1 MFYSTDILSRR
12 KSGLGIV
19 WLAATLGDRSVIR
32 RLSRREILGVDIAK
46 ACAYLRTPTE
56 PLALRLSSQLLFGVV
71 RLYGHQ
77 AELLFQDVFHVQ
89 ADIRRRV
96 LTTVTPTTATAD
108 IDMRATTKSLSAIT
122 LPLDLTFFALD
133 FNQATIELLGRWSV
147 EPPQREEVE
156 LEDGFR
162 TPTPARFV
170 EAEERITLPGRAFEE
185 DDLGMPRAFGDET
198 MPMPGDAEEFEAEA
212 LDLGLD
218 VEPVGM
224 EPFLPGEFEGAPREG
239 EDETM
244 GTAPVVE
251 WPELEDRLLEEAARL
266 DVGPAP
272 EGVAA
277 VTPARRAREEEQAQR
292 RQRARLTPLE
302 DAETML
308 SETHLRASRA
318 DYVARMT
325 TERDLQQRRQAA
337 RQADATVRR
346 LVFEP
351 PADLTLNPQL
361 AELWQTTVGAN
372 MLSRRARFRAMRT
385 DAGMSPLV
393 EAPPSPPPPTPWVP
407 MDEDVDVGVAR
418 AASPALPAELRGAR
432 ESLPWNVFMEH
443 RRRSSML
450 PSVSYDR
457 PAFERE
463 LTPVRPR
470 EVSVETPTG
479 LRRFPVESPAY
490 VPASPSTLAQL
501 EEYPPPVGGTP
512 EVERLRLG
520 LPTAAQ
526 REVSHTPPAQ
536 VFEEDMEEE
545 TRNFLEYARSI
556 RRELEDPTFLFFS
569 DLAPVAAST
578 PAVAAQ
584 AFYHTLALASARSI
598 RVQQDEAYQQIQIT
612 FVQP

>member
-46 ACAYLRTPTE
+46 ACAYLCTPTE
-56 PLALRLSSQLLFGVV
+56 PLALRLSSQLLYGVV

-77 AELLFQDVFHVQ
+77 TELLFQDVFHVQ
-89 ADIRRRV
+89 AHIRRRV
-96 LTTVTPTTATAD
+96 LTTVTPTSATYD
-108 IDMRATTKSLSAIT
+108 IDMRTTTKAVSAIT

-185 DDLGMPRAFGDET
+185 EELGMPRAFGDET
-198 MPMPGDAEEFEAEA
+198 MPMSGEGEGLEAEA

-218 VEPVGM
+218 VGPMGM
-224 EPFLPGEFEGAPREG
+224 EPFVPGEFEGAPREG
-239 EDETM
+239 EDESM
-244 GTAPVVE
+244 ATAPVVE

-277 VTPARRAREEEQAQR
+277 ITPARRAREEEQAQR

-308 SETHLRASRA
+308 SETQLRASRA

-325 TERDLQQRRQAA
+325 TERGLQQRRQAA
-337 RQADATVRR
+337 RQADATIRGV
-346 LVFEP
+346 VFEP
-351 PADLTLNPQL
+351 PADLALSPQL
-361 AELWQTTVGAN
+361 AELWQTTVGAT

-385 DAGMSPLV
+385 DAGMTPLV
-393 EAPPSPPPPTPWVP
+393 DAPPSPPPPTPFEP
-407 MDEDVDVGVAR
+407 MDEEELGDVGVAR

-457 PAFERE
+457 PTFERE

-470 EVSVETPTG
+470 EVSIETPTG

-490 VPASPSTLAQL
+490 VAASPSTLAQL
-501 EEYPPPVGGTP
+501 EEYDPVGGTP
-512 EVERLRLG
+512 EVLRLG
-520 LPTAAQ
+520 LPTAEA
-526 REVSHTPPAQ
+526 REASPTPPAQ
-536 VFEEDMEEE
+536 VFEGDMEEE

-612 FVQP
+612 IVQP